1 MCQPSPT
8 RAIRCGYPQS
18 RGKSKAFYFADTKT
32 KGSRRVVPLPASL
45 VRQLREHRATP
56 AEALLKLGIRSD
68 LVFSNS
74 EGMPLLRRN
83 IIKRHYKPALLAA
96 GLPAEARLYDLRH
109 TVRHSAAGCGDPP
122 ENRKRTVRTLR
133 RHTDNERLQPR
144 NARNARG
151 SNRRA

>member
-1 MCQPSPT
+1 
-8 RAIRCGYPQS
+8 
-18 RGKSKAFYFADTKT
+18 
-32 KGSRRVVPLPASL
+32 VPLPASL

-109 TVRHSAAGCGDPP
+109 TCATLLLAAGTPP
-122 ENRKRTVRTLR
+122 KIVS
-133 RHTDNERLQPR
+133 ERLGHSDVTLTMNVYSHVMPGMQEGATAELER
-144 NARNARG
+144 MLYG
-151 SNRRA
+151 